1 MASVVHEREGRA
13 DDEHNAEG
21 SPPADDDS
29 NDHRAALALRVR
41 LVRLHPGAAGSHEK
55 GGVEGEIGRFRR
67 RHLVPVPSVA
77 LLAEVNQQIA
87 AADLVDDGRDGVA
100 AGIAHWEPYWFQR
113 PRSSSHTQ
121 RSQAM

>member
-1 MASVVHEREGRA
+1 
-13 DDEHNAEG
+13 
-21 SPPADDDS
+21 
-29 NDHRAALALRVR
+29 
-41 LVRLHPGAAGSHEK
+41 
-55 GGVEGEIGRFRR
+55 VEGEIGRFRR

>member
-1 MASVVHEREGRA
+1 
-13 DDEHNAEG
+13 
-21 SPPADDDS
+21 
-29 NDHRAALALRVR
+29 
-41 LVRLHPGAAGSHEK
+41 
-55 GGVEGEIGRFRR
+55 
-67 RHLVPVPSVA
+67 VA

>member
-1 MASVVHEREGRA
+1 
-13 DDEHNAEG
+13 
-21 SPPADDDS
+21 
-29 NDHRAALALRVR
+29 
-41 LVRLHPGAAGSHEK
+41 
-55 GGVEGEIGRFRR
+55 VEGEIGRFRR

-100 AGIAHWEPYWFQR
+100 AGIAYWEPYWFQR